1 MENGGDQHSD
11 SVRVDQWAW
20 AVRLFKS
27 RSLVAAAC
35 KNGHVTVNDQRC
47 RPAKKVRVGDIVAVK
62 RGVLTRTVEIKLIL
76 DKRVGASRVEEFL
89 TDRTPPEEYERA
101 AEVSRAMRDGGME
114 RESGAGR
121 PTKKDRR
128 NLDELMDEMSGE
140 KEAFER
146 IVKAFIKKR

>member
-1 MENGGDQHSD
+1 M
-11 SVRVDQWAW
+11 
-20 AVRLFKS
+20 
-27 RSLVAAAC
+27 
-35 KNGHVTVNDQRC
+35 NDQRC

-62 RGVLTRTVEIKLIL
+62 RGGLTRTVEIKSIL

-146 IVKAFIKKR
+146 IVKAFTKKR